1 MLPATQRFPLIPTSC
16 TALIMHFPGSSCTS
30 ERISNDALSSPLIP
44 KYPVRVLYVLATS
57 LEVVAASMVD
67 AWLLVRSRGSG
78 GWFQCSQHT
87 FPYHGQRS
95 PSTDVNYEV
104 SQIDCP
110 NGTAERPTHRF
121 GYTDATRRWYTT
133 APTTTTIERQPLLL
147 VVLS

>member
-1 MLPATQRFPLIPTSC
+1 MAIGQIAGLWQ
-16 TALIMHFPGSSCTS
+16 
-30 ERISNDALSSPLIP
+30 
-44 KYPVRVLYVLATS
+44 
-57 LEVVAASMVD
+57 MV
-67 AWLLVRSRGSG
+67 
-78 GWFQCSQHT
+78 QCSQHT

-133 APTTTTIERQPLLL
+133 APTPTTIERQPLLL